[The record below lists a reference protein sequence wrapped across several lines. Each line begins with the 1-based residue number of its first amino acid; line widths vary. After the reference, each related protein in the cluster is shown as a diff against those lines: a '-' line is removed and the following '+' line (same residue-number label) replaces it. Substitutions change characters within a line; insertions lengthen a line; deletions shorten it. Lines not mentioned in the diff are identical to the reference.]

1 MKEDLEDLKD
11 FIFKIKTPLLRK
23 FRYFYLTL
31 LCSLILIY
39 TPLILFGFE
48 VSRIFVY
55 LFLGLIIFFIFYEVI
70 SFNLYS
76 FNFVLNECY
85 RKSETLLKQ
94 ENETYLENIFNTLL
108 SNDYIKQL
116 LKLDHETQN
125 EIILNDTNQVCEF
138 YNIIYSD
145 FFINLEKLLKKDR
158 TEGCLTN
165 SDLLTFL
172 IYLYNLDFYKKEM
185 KTITELSSLKKNV
198 QDIKHKKH
206 NQQKDEF
213 YLSKKIKIL
222 ND

>member
-1 MKEDLEDLKD
+1 MKEDLKD

-31 LCSLILIY
+31 LSSLFLIY
-39 TPLILFGFE
+39 ALLILFGFE
-48 VSRIFVY
+48 VRVIFVY
-55 LFLGLIIFFIFYEVI
+55 LFLGLIAFFIFYENI

-94 ENETYLENIFNTLL
+94 ENETYLENILKILL
-108 SNDYIKQL
+108 NNDYIKQL
-116 LKLDHETQN
+116 LKLDHKTQN

-165 SDLLTFL
+165 LDLLTFL

-185 KTITELSSLKKNV
+185 KTITELSSLKKNLKKNV
-198 QDIKHKKH
+198 QDIKHNH
-206 NQQKDEF
+206 QKDEF
-213 YLSKKIKIL
+213 YLSKKFKF
-222 ND
+222 